1 MQIIILGAGRVGMRT
16 ARVLRREGHDI
27 TIIDGDRERI
37 EMATED
43 GFTVVH
49 GDGSHEGVLLDGGIK
64 EAAAIGAL
72 TGDLNVNFA
81 ACSIAKH
88 HTTWTVMRVDIDHR
102 ERVYHQYADEVDEVV
117 YPERLGA
124 IGAKNA
130 LLGGSVRAIADVAQN
145 LQVVIM
151 AVTDKSP
158 MRGYTIEELALP
170 SGAEVLA
177 FGKADAPMRI
187 PLADDSLAVGDRVAV
202 LADFDVLEETRQL
215 IVGQKLVPEAEMA
228 S

>member
-16 ARVLRREGHDI
+16 ARVLRREGHAV
-27 TIIDGDRERI
+27 TVIDADRDRI
-37 EMATED
+37 EMADEN
-43 GFTVVH
+43 GFSSVH
-49 GDGSHEGVLLDGGIK
+49 GDGSHEDVLIDAGV
-64 EAAAIGAL
+64 ETAAAIGAL

-81 ACSIAKH
+81 ACSIAKY

-102 ERVYHQYADEVDEVV
+102 ERVYHRYADEIDEVV

-130 LLGGSVRAIADVAQN
+130 LLGGSIRAIADVAQN

-151 AVTDKSP
+151 EVTEKSP

-177 FGKADAPMRI
+177 FGKAGAPMRI
-187 PLADDSLAVGDRVAV
+187 PLADDSLAVGDRMAV

-215 IVGQKLVPEAEMA
+215 IVGQKLVPEGGVV